1 MIAILMSLMLSHH
14 ADGSAWG
21 WHMSC
26 ARFRQRAQEIHM
38 DHNLDL
44 RSRLN
49 LVAYLRS
56 KVEEDCDGIT
66 I

>member
-1 MIAILMSLMLSHH
+1 
-14 ADGSAWG
+14 
-21 WHMSC
+21 
-26 ARFRQRAQEIHM
+26 M
-38 DHNLDL
+38 DQNLDL
-44 RSRLN
+44 YSRLN